1 MAERCMPKVMP
12 KCNRLRQIF
21 IHPQGSC
28 DRPRRLCYLKRVG
41 QPGAVVISLRQQKN
55 LCLMLQSAKCFRM

>member
-21 IHPQGSC
+21 IHPQALAIVLAVCATSSVWVSWCGSDLPAAAEKPVSYASVC
-28 DRPRRLCYLKRVG
+28 E
-41 QPGAVVISLRQQKN
+41 
-55 LCLMLQSAKCFRM
+55 ML